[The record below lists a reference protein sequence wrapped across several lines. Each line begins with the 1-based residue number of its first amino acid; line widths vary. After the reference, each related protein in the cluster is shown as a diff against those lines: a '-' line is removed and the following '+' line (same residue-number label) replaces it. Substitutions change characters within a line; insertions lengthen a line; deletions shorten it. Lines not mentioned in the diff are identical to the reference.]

1 MSRPGAPSPHWY
13 HPSNRRRRSPSALL
27 SHHLACP
34 TVLFFSR
41 FFFSQRLSS
50 MGGLPYIPPSP
61 NAMSI
66 LSIVCK
72 WIASAINSGSDDS
85 VNNTRRSL
93 TMDILREDQTRKSSF
108 DPSVAHMQIETQ
120 MADLKEAGHR
130 RDNLVRYSWRVSLT
144 PYSRT
149 TAITTSRSR

>member
-1 MSRPGAPSPHWY
+1 
-13 HPSNRRRRSPSALL
+13 
-27 SHHLACP
+27 
-34 TVLFFSR
+34 
-41 FFFSQRLSS
+41 
-50 MGGLPYIPPSP
+50 
-61 NAMSI
+61 
-66 LSIVCK
+66 
-72 WIASAINSGSDDS
+72 
-85 VNNTRRSL
+85 
-93 TMDILREDQTRKSSF
+93 MDILREDQTRKSSF